1 MQNVNI
7 NLTTKQA
14 KLVDQSTENYGFANR
29 SEFFRAILRYIFL
42 HSPQILSELDAVTFE
57 EPPTRDSR
65 YIVSELAN
73 SGKYNKA
80 FLASVA
86 KGLKKSEYFNK

>member
-1 MQNVNI
+1 MKNINI
-7 NLTTKQA
+7 NLTTEQA
-14 KLVDQSTENYGFANR
+14 TQVDKSAENYGFANR

-42 HSPQILSELDAVTFE
+42 HSPQILTELDAVTFE
-57 EPPTRDSR
+57 QPLTRDR
-65 YIVSELAN
+65 KQIVRELAK

-86 KGLKKSEYFNK
+86 KGLQKSEYFNK

>member
-1 MQNVNI
+1 MKNVNI
-7 NLTTKQA
+7 NLTAQQA
-14 KLVDQSTENYGFANR
+14 KQVDESAETYGFANR

-42 HSPQILSELDAVTFE
+42 HSPHILTELDAVTFE
-57 EPPTRDSR
+57 QPPVHDSAFM
-65 YIVSELAN
+65 IAELAK

-80 FLASVA
+80 FIASVA